1 MGETEKSEKT
11 SPSNTGTGTPEKKKM
26 PKGGR
31 KGGTIF
37 PRLKL
42 KQALEYSKKLVS
54 KTAVAP
60 QPEATI
66 LAGVFNNAGP
76 EGKVRISA
84 LKQLGLI
91 QGTPT
96 AYKATQLARDIEAA
110 ADEKEKQLLVRRA
123 MLTSKV
129 YRELFDTYQA
139 DQASKGKIR
148 GRAQQ
153 LGVHP
158 DLSEKCAE
166 FFMTSALTAG
176 MATSEG
182 DGIRLMGAT
191 EAALPATPEGETPD
205 GSELEIEG
213 PPDSNAAAG
222 AKDDTDRAEVL
233 VPPAGSQGADATKP
247 PAPRP
252 RTAAD
257 VTVNLT
263 VDSSLDSD
271 KLGKQLELLRSYGL
285 I

>member
-1 MGETEKSEKT
+1 MADADKTDKAEKPADS
-11 SPSNTGTGTPEKKKM
+11 TPGKRKI

-37 PRLKL
+37 PRMML
-42 KQALEYSKKLVS
+42 KQALEYSRKLVS

-66 LAGVFNNAGP
+66 LAGVFNNAGT
-76 EGKVRISA
+76 EGKIRVSA

-91 QGTPT
+91 EGTPA

-110 ADEKEKQLLVRRA
+110 ADETEKQPLVRRA

-129 YRELFDTYQA
+129 YSQLFDTYQG
-139 DQASKGKIR
+139 DQATKGKIR

-158 DLSEKCAE
+158 DLSDKCAE
-166 FFMTSALTAG
+166 FFMTSAVTAG
-176 MATSEG
+176 LAASED
-182 DGIRLMGAT
+182 DGIRLISAT
-191 EAALPATPEGETPD
+191 DVALPVIAESEALEGEESEPQEPNPGDEGAATAGGGAGGEETP
-205 GSELEIEG
+205 
-213 PPDSNAAAG
+213 
-222 AKDDTDRAEVL
+222 
-233 VPPAGSQGADATKP
+233 PPAESDSTSGVKL

-263 VDSSLDSD
+263 VDSSLDGD
-271 KLGKQLELLRSYGL
+271 KLAKQLDLLRRYGL